1 MPIDDEE
8 AETTK
13 QGDSKRTVP
22 PDGTVWPPPPSN
34 QKETAFSKEDASHDI
49 EPNYLLAL
57 LKGAGINF
65 FTFWFFTLPGSAFFP
80 RKALSSDGEIRL
92 FFWIVW
98 GLSLAVDVLLF
109 IAPSQKTIHTRSLIW
124 GAILMSGIGCFFRSY
139 FIGL

>member
-1 MPIDDEE
+1 MTKKDENNAE
-8 AETTK
+8 APAAGK
-13 QGDSKRTVP
+13 
-22 PDGTVWPPPPSN
+22 VWPPPPSN
-34 QKETAFSKEDASHDI
+34 QKETASSKEDAPHDV

-65 FTFWFFTLPGSAFFP
+65 VTFWFFTLPGSAFFP
-80 RKALSSDGEIRL
+80 RKALSSDGETRL

-109 IAPSQKTIHTRSLIW
+109 VAPSQKTIHTRSLIW

-139 FIGL
+139 FFGL